1 MKNLLL
7 VSLLVIGACGGGKKA
22 ENTTTNPSTPVSNT
36 DPNQPA
42 PTPTGDGTP
51 CEQEIALQCPDGQI
65 DACLKTPREGDVHKC
80 VAK

>member
-1 MKNLLL
+1 MKKLLL
-7 VSLLVIGACGGGKKA
+7 VSVFLVGACGGSKKA
-22 ENTTTNPSTPVSNT
+22 DPNTPVSNT

-42 PTPTGDGTP
+42 ATPTGDGTP
-51 CEQEIALQCPDGQI
+51 CEQEIALQCPEGQI